1 MGAALFSRGGHE
13 LEGLDLFS
21 VYIVSN
27 KSQLT
32 PCIDYNTKYTMNGIK
47 IILNLS
53 LLSLTATLQSL
64 FFTGS

>member
-21 VYIVSN
+21 VYIVST
-27 KSQLT
+27 KSTYTIHLLS
-32 PCIDYNTKYTMNGIK
+32 YKYTLNGIK

-53 LLSLTATLQSL
+53 LPSLTATLQLL